1 MVYFWDKINIC
12 IFHEKV
18 HIPLYRNV
26 AYISVISGTFMVHHS
41 MWGGKVS
48 NYMHFSR
55 YPNKMPEVTSFE
67 IFASQNIPQYVWF
80 PSIFN
85 IYKRYTKSIWRD
97 IYLIRYQIYVDSKFA
112 VHIFF
117 RYLEISHIY
126 LLHIP
131 RDTFPHWVI
140 SQYIMKGKNTWQN
153 YIISSRQHAGDCYN
167 FKNQNQGNQA
177 VLE

>member
-55 YPNKMPEVTSFE
+55 YPNKMPEVSSFE

-97 IYLIRYQIYVDSKFA
+97 IYLIRYQIYADSKFT

-131 RDTFPHWVI
+131 RDTFPHWV
-140 SQYIMKGKNTWQN
+140 SFE
-153 YIISSRQHAGDCYN
+153 C
-167 FKNQNQGNQA
+167 FKCKFIKEQWCT
-177 VLE
+177 L

>member
-1 MVYFWDKINIC
+1 MRKFTFHC
-12 IFHEKV
+12 IGMLLTYQLFLV
-18 HIPLYRNV
+18 HLW
-26 AYISVISGTFMVHHS
+26 YIILCG
-41 MWGGKVS
+41 GGKVS

-55 YPNKMPEVTSFE
+55 YPNKMPEVSSFE

-97 IYLIRYQIYVDSKFA
+97 IYLIRYQIYVDSKFT

-131 RDTFPHWVI
+131 RDTFPHWVSI
-140 SQYIMKGKNTWQN
+140 SFLWAVFHFCSFLYIL
-153 YIISSRQHAGDCYN
+153 R
-167 FKNQNQGNQA
+167 
-177 VLE
+177 

>member
-1 MVYFWDKINIC
+1 M
-12 IFHEKV
+12 ET
-18 HIPLYRNV
+18 LLNV
-26 AYISVISGTFMVHHS
+26 GLENFVIQVSFS
-41 MWGGKVS
+41 SSKVS
-48 NYMHFSR
+48 
-55 YPNKMPEVTSFE
+55 SFE

-97 IYLIRYQIYVDSKFA
+97 IYLIRYQIYVDSKFT

-131 RDTFPHWVI
+131 RDTFPHWVPKYCVGCGI
-140 SQYIMKGKNTWQN
+140 DSWMQFITHDTHLLCIWEM
-153 YIISSRQHAGDCYN
+153 QHMQHVAQSPQMRN
-167 FKNQNQGNQA
+167 
-177 VLE
+177 